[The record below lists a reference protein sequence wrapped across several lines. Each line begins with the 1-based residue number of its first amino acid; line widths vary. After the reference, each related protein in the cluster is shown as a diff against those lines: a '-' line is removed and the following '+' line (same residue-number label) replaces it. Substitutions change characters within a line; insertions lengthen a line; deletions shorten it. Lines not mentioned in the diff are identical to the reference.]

1 MDAWPWYKRLAM
13 TQTSDADAQPMVE
26 AFEIDALTM
35 VLTSI
40 SDAYTDMAEYLDAQ
54 TMGQADFSDACVI
67 SSEKLPP
74 EKRVPRPVDLSEVV
88 DFRSILEKYN
98 CSGELV
104 EGVSVLKCD
113 FDQPIFCLE
122 SRPGFYY
129 IPAALS
135 LEEQCQW
142 IRESLTSF
150 PQPPNLTNHNAIY
163 GPIENLFVSAK
174 EGKVLVFEDE
184 LPGVVCSDI
193 NVIQSDSSTPRWK
206 FVEAFDE
213 SSGRD
218 ACKSVS
224 ASVLLRKLRWST
236 LGLQFD
242 WSKVSL
248 ESFFTSLIVYF
259 GLDCAS
265 VSIFT
270 CVSDTCEPPAHVAL
284 IRRLS

>member
-1 MDAWPWYKRLAM
+1 MLCAES
-13 TQTSDADAQPMVE
+13 TSSHLSPVK
-26 AFEIDALTM
+26 
-35 VLTSI
+35 
-40 SDAYTDMAEYLDAQ
+40 AEFIESVVVKFTL
-54 TMGQADFSDACVI
+54 
-67 SSEKLPP
+67 

-88 DFRSILEKYN
+88 DFKSILEKYN

-163 GPIENLFVSAK
+163 GPIEDLFVSAK

-213 SSGRD
+213 SSGID

-242 WSKVSL
+242 WCKVLL

-259 GLDCAS
+259 GLDCAA

-270 CVSDTCEPPAHVAL
+270 CVSDTCEPPVHVAL